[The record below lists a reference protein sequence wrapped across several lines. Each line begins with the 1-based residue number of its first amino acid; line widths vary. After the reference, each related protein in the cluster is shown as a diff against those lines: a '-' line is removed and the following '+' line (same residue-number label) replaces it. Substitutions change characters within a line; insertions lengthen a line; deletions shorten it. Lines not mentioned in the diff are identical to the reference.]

1 MDLERGRR
9 GNDLGQTVPDSQGF
23 FAYLYEKLIKYA
35 LKFGVVGLV
44 GFVVD
49 VALFNML
56 RLGVAGVGHA
66 LQEPIGAKVVS
77 VTVATLVT
85 WTGNRLWTFRA
96 HRRKNFVLELVEFS
110 AIAVVGM
117 GISLLCLY
125 ISHYVLGFTSL
136 LADNISTNVIG
147 LAIATIFR
155 FLMYRY
161 WVFGAH
167 RSDGFTA
174 RAARAE
180 HPDAPIA
187 QSNRPRHER
196 LRAAANAEVTN
207 SSSPPSNSR

>member
-1 MDLERGRR
+1 MPQ
-9 GNDLGQTVPDSQGF
+9 NQGV

-49 VALFNML
+49 VTLFNLL
-56 RLGVAGVGHA
+56 RLGVFGMDHA

-96 HRRKNFVLELVEFS
+96 HRRKNFLLELVEFS

-117 GISLLCLY
+117 GISLLCLF

-147 LAIATIFR
+147 LGIATIFR

-167 RSDGFTA
+167 RADGFTA

-180 HPDAPIA
+180 TEDAA
-187 QSNRPRHER
+187 VDQSNLPRHDR
-196 LRAAANAEVTN
+196 LRAAANADVTK
-207 SSSPPSNSR
+207 SSSPPSNSK